1 VESRLNEY
9 GDWKSQISGEPL
21 RVKIS
26 SCTPGFVPVT
36 EIVLVTGVDPLMV
49 ASAAG
54 AVMHNVTWYALPAGP
69 LVAQVAAALAA
80 GMVDAAPAT
89 EARQAAASIAAAR
102 TRTRRARAGTFLFIV
117 WTPS

>member
-1 VESRLNEY
+1 VY
-9 GDWKSQISGEPL
+9 GDSKSQISGESL

-26 SCTPGFVPVT
+26 SRTPGFVPVT

-80 GMVDAAPAT
+80 GMADAAAAT
-89 EARQAAASIAAAR
+89 EASQAATTMAAAR
-102 TRTRRARAGTFLFIV
+102 TPTRGTRAEIFLLIV
-117 WTPS
+117 RTPSL